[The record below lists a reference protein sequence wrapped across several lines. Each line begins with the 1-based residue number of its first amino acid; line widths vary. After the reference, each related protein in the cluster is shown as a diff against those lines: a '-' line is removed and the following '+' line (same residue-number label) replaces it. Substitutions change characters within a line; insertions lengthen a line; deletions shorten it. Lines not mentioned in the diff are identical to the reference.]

1 MSEKLAND
9 PHDCRCPSTSTVIID
24 AQNAE
29 LGYHHTYVT
38 GFDRQLE
45 SVIGLGKMSDFT
57 RVGKFQKEFHCLLAS
72 LTKEVSNGLFSV
84 QVVCLPAAILTHS
97 RG

>member
-1 MSEKLAND
+1 MPHKINDKNLKLANQYFFVATKMSEKLAND

-29 LGYHHTYVT
+29 LGYHHRAEYLT

-57 RVGKFQKEFHCLLAS
+57 RVGKLRRNFIAS
-72 LTKEVSNGLFSV
+72 
-84 QVVCLPAAILTHS
+84 
-97 RG
+97 

>member
-57 RVGKFQKEFHCLLAS
+57 RVSEGIS
-72 LTKEVSNGLFSV
+72 LPLS
-84 QVVCLPAAILTHS
+84 
-97 RG
+97 